1 MRTIQPINEMPD
13 GTCRTIKARI
23 FAQMSAC
30 NILDFSDRGAFKTT
44 GVIEYEEDSTDDTL
58 PTRME

>member
-30 NILDFSDRGAFKTT
+30 NILDFSDRGGGLETKI
-44 GVIEYEEDSTDDTL
+44 IEYEQETEGNTDKT
-58 PTRME
+58 P